1 MGEGVKRWEEKD
13 IETREYGAR
22 KEKENTTRRQHEN
35 IINKEKS
42 TREWTNREEL
52 IMTLTSEGEA
62 DSDSSSRLKLIFCS
76 VILLKDFFCAGLKK
90 IIIK

>member
-1 MGEGVKRWEEKD
+1 MEHKIGRQTDRQAYKGTDGRPLEMLGGAKQRHQSQYKQQTEGVGEGVKRWEEKA

-42 TREWTNREEL
+42 TR
-52 IMTLTSEGEA
+52 
-62 DSDSSSRLKLIFCS
+62 
-76 VILLKDFFCAGLKK
+76 
-90 IIIK
+90 